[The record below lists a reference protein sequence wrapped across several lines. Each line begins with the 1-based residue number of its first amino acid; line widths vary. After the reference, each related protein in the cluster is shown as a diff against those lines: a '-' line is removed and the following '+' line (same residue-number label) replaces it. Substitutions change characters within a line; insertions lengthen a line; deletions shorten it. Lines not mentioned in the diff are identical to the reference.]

1 MHKGKKIKYYS
12 LTSLKIITI
21 GAMKLNVQT
30 PSCMAP
36 NCIMV
41 RTRLPCIL
49 SNGTS
54 VTILSSHVSKLHDA
68 QYSSHLQL
76 TGQLYPLLPNN
87 KDSKTAK

>member
-1 MHKGKKIKYYS
+1 
-12 LTSLKIITI
+12 
-21 GAMKLNVQT
+21 MKLNVQT
-30 PSCMAP
+30 PPAWLKIVQWLGQS
-36 NCIMV
+36 
-41 RTRLPCIL
+41 LPCIL

-54 VTILSSHVSKLHDA
+54 VTILSSHVSKLHEA

>member
-30 PSCMAP
+30 PSCMAQ

-41 RTRLPCIL
+41 RT
-49 SNGTS
+49 
-54 VTILSSHVSKLHDA
+54 K
-68 QYSSHLQL
+68 
-76 TGQLYPLLPNN
+76 PLIYTQQWNISYNPIITC
-87 KDSKTAK
+87 K